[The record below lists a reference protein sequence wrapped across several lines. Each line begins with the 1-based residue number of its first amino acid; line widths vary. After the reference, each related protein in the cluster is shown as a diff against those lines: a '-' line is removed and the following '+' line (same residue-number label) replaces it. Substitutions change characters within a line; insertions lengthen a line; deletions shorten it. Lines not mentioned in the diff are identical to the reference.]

1 MKVFILEDDYTRRA
15 MFAEVFGSNNVW
27 MEDDVNSAITLYEM
41 YGESFDIILL
51 DHDLE
56 PRFQSELEFQTGTTF
71 AKFLATQQPHCQ
83 VIIHSY
89 NPDGAARMEMLLR
102 DAGWYVVRQ
111 PFGLALLDNLRTAV
125 LESSN
130 PRQS

>member
-1 MKVFILEDDYTRRA
+1 MRVFILEDDYTRRA
-15 MFAEVFGSNNVW
+15 M
-27 MEDDVNSAITLYEM
+27 
-41 YGESFDIILL
+41 
-51 DHDLE
+51 
-56 PRFQSELEFQTGTTF
+56 F

-102 DAGWYVVRQ
+102 DAGWNVVRQ

-130 PRQS
+130 PRQT

>member
-1 MKVFILEDDYTRRA
+1 MKVFILEDDYTRTI
-15 MFAEVFGSNNVW
+15 MFREVFKEHVVFST
-27 MEDDVNSAITLYEM
+27 EDVYEAVTLFEM
-41 YGESFDIILL
+41 NQPFDIILL

-71 AKFLATQQPHCQ
+71 AMFLATQQPHCQ

-102 DAGWYVVRQ
+102 DAGWNVVRQ